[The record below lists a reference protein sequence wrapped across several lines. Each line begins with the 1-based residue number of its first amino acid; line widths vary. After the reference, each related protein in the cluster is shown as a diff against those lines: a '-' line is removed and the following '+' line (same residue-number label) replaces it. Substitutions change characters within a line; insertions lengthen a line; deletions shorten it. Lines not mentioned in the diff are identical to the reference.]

1 MAAHGRYEE
10 VLAGDA
16 HGAEAGGEGEGEG
29 GHLEQY
35 AFPETP
41 SALKFSA
48 RKRIERP
55 GECFDKKSVVRAS
68 IGPTAVDMTYV
79 GRNLR
84 NNASARAKKESEDE
98 KAAREARD
106 RALGANSIFRSPRVA
121 KHSKAQWRRFD
132 PKTAQLRRPEAP
144 QTGTVFGSA
153 LSEQHRSQTNQDLL
167 FEKRVTAIIENG

>member
-1 MAAHGRYEE
+1 M
-10 VLAGDA
+10 GDA
-16 HGAEAGGEGEGEG
+16 HGAEAGDEG

-68 IGPTAVDMTYV
+68 MGPTAVDMTYV

-98 KAAREARD
+98 HEAREARE

-121 KHSKAQWRRFD
+121 KHSKAQWRQFD

-144 QTGTVFGSA
+144 QAGRVFGST
-153 LSEQHRSQTNQDLL
+153 LSEQHRSQTNQSLL
-167 FEKRVTAIIENG
+167 FEKRVAAVVER